1 MRDDDKMWTELLAH
15 QEANMGERPE
25 VVMLQL
31 SGDYLFICNTCQS
44 YFSLFN
50 VYQHLSNLW
59 ILPPN
64 LVQGGGEG
72 SVKVG

>member
-1 MRDDDKMWTELLAH
+1 MLLAH

-44 YFSLFN
+44 YFSLLSM
-50 VYQHLSNLW
+50 YQHLFNLLM
-59 ILPPN
+59 LPLN
-64 LVQGGGEG
+64 IVQGGGEG